1 MPLNPLEYM
10 PYGLMRQIESKEV
23 ELNRHPSSDK
33 SALFP
38 PHVLENIDFSM
49 LPPEKQVHTDVSIF
63 LFDLPFFFFQNVFG
77 KLYA

>member
-10 PYGLMRQIESKEV
+10 PDGLMRQIESKEA

-38 PHVLENIDFSM
+38 PVLENIDFSM
-49 LPPEKQVHTDVSIF
+49 VPPKKQVQSSF
-63 LFDLPFFFFQNVFG
+63 LFFQNVFG

>member
-10 PYGLMRQIESKEV
+10 PDGLMRQIESKEA
-23 ELNRHPSSDK
+23 ELNRQPSSDK

-38 PHVLENIDFSM
+38 PPVLENIDFSM
-49 LPPEKQVHTDVSIF
+49 VPPKKQVHTDVLIF
-63 LFDLPFFFFQNVFG
+63 FSFFQHVFG